1 MAVDISK
8 GGLKFTSDLDDKVF
22 NQKADKMIAKL
33 RLIHSLGGKGTAT
46 GKIIS
51 DEVKLRE
58 TVIRQIER
66 QKIKH
71 EELRKAVQS
80 SSAAS
85 EVAIYKRSKV
95 GDITGGSV
103 VGSNTDAGR
112 LANAA
117 AAASA
122 PVQALTNKLKEQ
134 IETTTKVRDLSL
146 QLSSLRKGLA
156 GVDEKDLSTITA
168 YNAKI
173 QQLET
178 RLRVLSVVGKQ
189 GFDDLGRKIAD
200 KPVGAINRM
209 EYALGRYQEMSR
221 SVTNPA
227 IIEKYNRKIQETQA
241 QITMLGNRGKKGF
254 DEMGNAIKNST
265 NVAGKM
271 FGAVRMIAN
280 ILPGLG
286 IAGVLAFAIEPLME
300 WIKGL
305 DLLGNK
311 FKKISAEGLASAEYK
326 KAIDDVSRLR
336 TNLDLAEKG
345 LKSKTQVVK
354 EYNESLGKTQGHLK
368 TIEQVQEWEQ
378 KNAANYLK
386 YMAMKTQAQA
396 LYAAATEKASESAK
410 KMVEGPGWGDY
421 AQATLTNFFGGSGP
435 FSLDRIQVD
444 AQRLNINS
452 AAKDKMSFDELLKQG
467 QKMEKDALAFAKLNG
482 IGTQEQDG
490 TDHKK
495 ALDARLARE
504 KALMAE
510 ITKIRMDASRK
521 QLDGQAADLQAIA
534 DEYDLITKKVQD
546 FFTDPKNKGTKL
558 NAGQIFSDLI
568 KAEDQERDAI
578 NKKYD
583 DEEKKKAKEHL
594 DELLK
599 KYATFEDR
607 RKTIIAES
615 EKDIA
620 DLKTEGA
627 YEQAVQVEA
636 DREQRL
642 SDLDLEIIKTLDA
655 YKNLYDN
662 IGDISR
668 SETLK
673 RIEILRK
680 ELDKFQGDAK
690 VKAKIIAELNK
701 LEKGINDD
709 NKKDG
714 EDKEKKRISELN
726 EALSA
731 LRLIATE
738 FDNLNDSLGSAA
750 ALLLSSAKAYVEIK
764 ENISI
769 LDSKEA
775 STTEKVAAGAGIIGA
790 ALGVA
795 NAVVGYFKG
804 LKAAKEAAQK
814 AMSEFHQAAIKG
826 ERDYQELLRKRD
838 LDTVARG
845 KSTYQAIIAQLELL
859 KKQSPEI
866 QKAYEKVYAA
876 LQGQSMV
883 EGIGYKHGTWLRKA
897 KTWDIMASLAGSD
910 YDKLEKLYTE
920 GKLKDQAKADF
931 EALRNLREEM
941 EAAGLSVQSLQD
953 QLKSLLTGTNASG
966 LADSL
971 TQLFQN
977 GKFAAKDFGDSFEEI
992 MKNAIVNSFKY
1003 KVMEDAMKP
1012 FYDEFA
1018 ALFLNGTPSA
1028 TDIDA
1033 LKAKYEAIG
1042 IQMGDQF
1049 KELEKI
1055 TGRSLTNSDTAGT
1068 GNTMSGAISSIRAE
1082 QADLLASR
1090 LGGIQI
1096 SNIEMLAIQRQ
1107 QLDLNRQCYQIAIQS
1122 LNTYLAI
1129 ERNTLRTA
1137 DNTEALKDIRSGIQ
1151 SMDKKISASV
1161 NAGIGLNGFGG

>member
-8 GGLKFTSDLDDKVF
+8 GGLKFTADLDDKAF
-22 NQKADKMIAKL
+22 QQKSDKMIDKL
-33 RLIHSLGGKGTAT
+33 KLIHSLAGKNSSAGLTN
-46 GKIIS
+46 
-51 DEVKLRE
+51 EVKLRE
-58 TVIRQIER
+58 LVVRQIER

-71 EELRKAVQS
+71 EELGKAIQR

-95 GDITGGSV
+95 GDIAGGSV
-103 VGSNTDAGR
+103 VGNTDAGR

-117 AAASA
+117 NAASA
-122 PVQALTNKLKEQ
+122 PVQNLTNKLKEH
-134 IETTTKVRDLSL
+134 IAATTKVRDLSL
-146 QLSSLRKGLA
+146 QLSSLKKGLA

-209 EYALGRYQEMSR
+209 EHALGRYQEMTR
-221 SVTNPA
+221 TATNPA

-241 QITMLGNRGKKGF
+241 QVTMLGNRGKKGF
-254 DEMGNAIKNST
+254 DEMGNAVKNSG
-265 NVAGKM
+265 NAIQKAIGGLFRMAYLLPGIGVAG
-271 FGAVRMIAN
+271 
-280 ILPGLG
+280 L
-286 IAGVLAFAIEPLME
+286 LAFAIDPIMKY
-300 WIKGL
+300 IKGL
-305 DLLGNK
+305 DLLKNK
-311 FKKISAEGLASAEYK
+311 TKTVASEAFTSSEYK
-326 KAIDDVSRLR
+326 EALKNVAEMKANIEGANAGTISKEGALR
-336 TNLDLAEKG
+336 R
-345 LKSKTQVVK
+345 
-354 EYNESLGKTQGHLK
+354 YNETIGKTSGQLK
-368 TIEQVQEWEQ
+368 TWNELEDFQ
-378 KNAANYLK
+378 KKDVGNYLK
-386 YMAMKTQAQA
+386 MIELKAKAQA
-396 LYAAATEKASESAK
+396 FLAISTEETTKALKRQTIGATWTDIAMATASQLGRGQFSISGIKRDADIAALTDASNSKEQGDKYMEEYRKTVKEGQKFAKDNGLNYFDPVDNKKSES
-410 KMVEGPGWGDY
+410 
-421 AQATLTNFFGGSGP
+421 TLN
-435 FSLDRIQVD
+435 
-444 AQRLNINS
+444 
-452 AAKDKMSFDELLKQG
+452 
-467 QKMEKDALAFAKLNG
+467 
-482 IGTQEQDG
+482 
-490 TDHKK
+490 
-495 ALDARLARE
+495 ARLSRE
-504 KALMAE
+504 KSLMAE
-510 ITKIRMDASRK
+510 ITKIRADASRK
-521 QLDGQAADLQAIA
+521 QLEGQAAELQTIT
-534 DEYDLITKKVQD
+534 DQYDLITKKVQD
-546 FFTDPKNKGTKL
+546 FFLDPKNKGTKL
-558 NAGQIFSDLI
+558 KSGQIFSDLI
-568 KAEDQERDAI
+568 KAEDQELAAI
-578 NKKYD
+578 NKKYQD
-583 DEEKKKAKEHL
+583 QEEKEAKEHL
-594 DELLK
+594 DDLLK

-607 RKTIIAES
+607 KKTIIAET
-615 EKDIA
+615 EKEVA
-620 DLKTEGA
+620 ELKGKG
-627 YEQAVQVEA
+627 YSEQAENAEKAGEGRISEVDEEA
-636 DREQRL
+636 F
-642 SDLDLEIIKTLDA
+642 KTTAA
-655 YKNLYDN
+655 YKNLFDN
-662 IGDISR
+662 IGKISR
-668 SETLK
+668 TETLK
-673 RIEILRK
+673 RIANLRE
-680 ELDKFQGDAK
+680 ELKNFKGSAEA
-690 VKAKIIAELNK
+690 KAKLIAELNK
-701 LEKGINDD
+701 LEKGVDDD

-726 EALSA
+726 EALTA

-814 AMSEFHQAAIKG
+814 AMAEFHQAAIKG

-845 KSTYQAIIAQLELL
+845 KSTYQAIISQLELL

-866 QKAYEKVYAA
+866 QKAYDKVYAA

-883 EGIGYKHGTWLRKA
+883 DGVGYQHGTWLRKA

-931 EALRNLREEM
+931 EALKTLREEL
-941 EAAGLSVQSLQD
+941 EAAGVSAQSLQD
-953 QLKSLLTGTNASG
+953 QLKSLLTGTTAGG

-971 TQLFQN
+971 SQLFQN

-992 MKNAIVNSFKY
+992 MKNAIVNSFKF

-1033 LKAKYEAIG
+1033 LKEKYEAIG

-1055 TGRSLTNSDTAGT
+1055 TGRSLTTQDQAGT
-1068 GNTMSGAISSIRAE
+1068 NGNTMAGAITAIRAE
-1082 QADLLASR
+1082 QADLIGAR

-1096 SNIEMLAIQRQ
+1096 SNLEMLAIQKQ
-1107 QLDLNRQCYQIAIQS
+1107 QLDLNRQCYQIAVQS

-1129 ERNTLRTA
+1129 EQNTLRTA
-1137 DNTEALKDIRSGIQ
+1137 NNTEALKDIRIGIQ
-1151 SMDKKISASV
+1151 SMDKKLGGTPNALSAS
-1161 NAGIGLNGFGG
+1161 GFGGFGG